1 MTPPPKMGPFE
12 RGQRYT
18 GLTKQAQLFYQQ
30 HRKDAQS
37 CEESAKA
44 LFEAVTTIAAAQGT
58 TWDQLLGL
66 PDDFTH
72 VVFDGGFEYHGPQS
86 VGKSL
91 SYAQWF
97 FLCSLVGLGNAYA
110 GASPLLY
117 YVGATLCLDP
127 RSHPIYARMRLGSCF
142 RLARTP
148 GSPFLYTR
156 LLPWLRL
163 GYFFQGKGCCAVN
176 MIGMELFDGDH
187 AYQDSTKPIH
197 DVAPLRLDACAHSTI
212 MKAISDSISKL
223 ATKAAKHAEDPQTAL
238 SFDIPKEFD
247 AVIQSLIAAYDK
259 TPDEA
264 LERVGDYDRIYQKKY
279 LGQDPDLSNFVFE
292 LKKAT
297 PTNIIRL
304 DMSHSFAVNSL
315 CAETGAYD
323 GASHGKFSYDGAEE
337 KIFLEADELITEA
350 TWSTGLLAEN
360 TKHKLIFNLI
370 ITTTKRTLGPFGTGG
385 SKIRVGAVEQQSFHV
400 PDNMKVSG
408 IIDMASEFIEHRGD
422 VIMETGLYVAKLRFL
437 VAPAN

>member
-37 CEESAKA
+37 CQESAKT
-44 LFEAVTTIAAAQGT
+44 LFDAVTAIAAAQGT
-58 TWDQLLGL
+58 TWDQVFGL

-86 VGKSL
+86 VGKYL
-91 SYAQWF
+91 SFAQWF
-97 FLCSLVGLGNAYA
+97 FLCSLVGLDNADA
-110 GASPLLY
+110 GASSLFY

-127 RSHPIYARMRLGSCF
+127 RSPPLYVRMRLGSCF
-142 RLARTP
+142 RLARRP
-148 GSPFLYTR
+148 ASPFLHTR
-156 LLPWLRL
+156 LLPWARL
-163 GYFFQGKGCCAVN
+163 GHFFPGNGCCTVI
-176 MIGMELFDGDH
+176 MIGMELFDGDF

-212 MKAISDSISKL
+212 MKAIADSISKL
-223 ATKAAKHAEDPQTAL
+223 ATKATKHAEDPQAAL
-238 SFDIPKEFD
+238 TFDIRNEFD
-247 AVIQSLIAAYDK
+247 AVTKSLIAAYSK
-259 TPDEA
+259 APDEA

-292 LKKAT
+292 LKKAA

-304 DMSHSFAVNSL
+304 DIYHGFAVNSL
-315 CAETGAYD
+315 RAETAAYD
-323 GASHGKFSYDGAEE
+323 GATYGRFTYDGTDE
-337 KIFLEADELITEA
+337 KIFLEADELITGA
-350 TWSTGLLAEN
+350 TWSTGLLAGD
-360 TKHKLIFNLI
+360 TKKKLIFKLI

-385 SKIRVGAVEQQSFHV
+385 KEIKKDGVEQKSFQV
-400 PDNMKVSG
+400 PDKMKVCG
-408 IIDMASEFIEHRGD
+408 MVDMASKFIEHRGD
-422 VIMETGLYVAKLRFL
+422 VTLEGGPFIAQLRFL